1 MLILISH
8 RGEPRTHKATKIESF
23 VSTIKDSV
31 PLAVITK
38 NFVLDFTR
46 ELGPLDRFKSD
57 FKQT

>member
-1 MLILISH
+1 MISH

-23 VSTIKDSV
+23 VSTINDSM

-38 NFVLDFTR
+38 YFVLDFTR
-46 ELGPLDRFKSD
+46 VLGPLDRFKSD